1 MPRALR
7 GCVQGP
13 RILLDVC
20 VFFWPEDAGSGTSE
34 AASLN
39 ELAPGLTECLGLS
52 RVPMEGHSWLLVI
65 QRSLKCHL
73 RGAALPD
80 HPPSAASPPPSSST
94 VAIL

>member
-34 AASLN
+34 VASLN